1 MKVKVVNKSDYPL
14 PKYQTLSSAGV
25 DLVANINEALKLEP
39 MARELVPTGLF
50 MALPEGTELQIRPR
64 SGLALKHGIT
74 VCNTPGTVDADYRN
88 EVKVILINLSN
99 EAYTIQP
106 GERIAQAVLNAYA
119 RIDWEEVDTLEETDR
134 KGGFGSTGK

>member
-1 MKVKVVNKSDYPL
+1 MKVKVVNKSEYPL
-14 PKYQTLSSAGV
+14 PKFATSGSAGV
-25 DLVANINEALKLEP
+25 DLTANIEDTVYLNPFERVLI
-39 MARELVPTGLF
+39 PTGLF
-50 MALPEGTELQIRPR
+50 VALPEGTELQIRPR

-99 EAYTIQP
+99 ETYALRP
-106 GERIAQAVLNAYA
+106 GERIAQAVLNRYE
-119 RIDWEEVDTLEETDR
+119 RFEWEEVETLDETER